1 MTAIPA
7 TGQRDTREY
16 SFDAVP
22 VLAYNLPV
30 AANVNC
36 RQGGL
41 AVVPTTGSDAGYVKP
56 GIASLGLQAVGRF
69 EESFNNT
76 GGAVGGT
83 SIDSIIGRSYVK
95 VRSGAFWWANSASTD
110 AIAQANVLGDCF
122 VVDDATVALTS
133 AGNTRSRAGKV
144 LGIDTTLGVLV
155 LMGSIFGPLAA
166 QTNGIQVVTSQQLVA
181 GTKVVGGVGGLFSLT
196 ATSVII
202 PVIRT
207 IGAGAQGIHYD
218 VPVANRV
225 VGAPGT
231 AAFTVNAVSAAAS
244 SMLVNTDVNLLDFVI
259 IG

>member
-1 MTAIPA
+1 MTAITA

-16 SFDAVP
+16 GFDAIP
-22 VLAYNLPV
+22 VLPYNLPV

-36 RQGGL
+36 RQGGI

-56 GIASLGLQAVGRF
+56 GVTGLNLQAVGRF

-83 SIDSIIGRSYVK
+83 SLDSIIGRAYVK
-95 VRSGAFWWANSASTD
+95 VRSGAFWFANSASTD
-110 AIAQANVLGDCF
+110 LIAQANVLGDCF
-122 VVDDATVALTS
+122 IVDDATVALTN

-144 LGIDTTLGVLV
+144 LGVDTTLGVLV

-181 GTKVVGGVGGLFSLT
+181 GTKTVGGVGGTFSLT

-207 IGAGAQGIHYD
+207 IGAGAQGVHYD
-218 VPVANRV
+218 VPVVSRT

-231 AAFTVNAVSAAAS
+231 AQFIVNAVSAAAS
-244 SMLVNTDVNLLDFVI
+244 SVLVNTDVNLLDFVI